1 MPNAIDYLDW
11 RGDIPLDF
19 DGFNEVDGLIVSKL
33 TSLDFTGIVPE
44 DGSMRF
50 ADALGEYFKR
60 FGEEDRRLGVLLPAG
75 TVTMAKKLLASRRF
89 AGLVI
94 ADYVNHVDDA
104 AAEQFCALTALLP
117 DGSRFAAF
125 RGTDDTIAAWREDF
139 NMSAEEAVP
148 AQLDA
153 AAYLER
159 ELRASDGTMRCGG
172 HSKGGNLAVYA
183 AMRAPEELQER
194 IGEVYNYDGPG
205 FRVTMRGDPGY
216 ARVRSRIR
224 TLIPQYAMVGVLLTN
239 DAGYQIV
246 ESCETGVSAHNG
258 FTWQVRGR
266 RFVRCPGFAL
276 RSRVY
281 REAMRSWAERLDL
294 EQRQELINAVFDA
307 LESTGAQTL
316 SDLNERRVR
325 SALAAARDLLSDEDE
340 REVFAESMEQLAR
353 AYISAA
359 RSRLP
364 IIGRFRRKDN

>member
-125 RGTDDTIAAWREDF
+125 RGTDDNHRAWREDF

-159 ELRASDGTMRCGG
+159 ELRAFDGTMRLRR

-183 AMRAPEELQER
+183 AMRARRSSRSASARSITTTARASASPCAATPATR
-194 IGEVYNYDGPG
+194 ASGAA
-205 FRVTMRGDPGY
+205 Y
-216 ARVRSRIR
+216 ARSYRSTPWSASCSRTTRAIR
-224 TLIPQYAMVGVLLTN
+224 
-239 DAGYQIV
+239 
-246 ESCETGVSAHNG
+246 
-258 FTWQVRGR
+258 
-266 RFVRCPGFAL
+266 
-276 RSRVY
+276 
-281 REAMRSWAERLDL
+281 
-294 EQRQELINAVFDA
+294 
-307 LESTGAQTL
+307 
-316 SDLNERRVR
+316 
-325 SALAAARDLLSDEDE
+325 
-340 REVFAESMEQLAR
+340 
-353 AYISAA
+353 
-359 RSRLP
+359 
-364 IIGRFRRKDN
+364 